1 MTLSEAIKA
10 KALQLG
16 FDACGIAKAEPL
28 PDDKRSLQNWL
39 EKGYNGQMTYMA
51 NHFDKR
57 TNPQLLLTN
66 AQSIIVVLLNYFPA
80 TKQPTNAPQIAK
92 YAYGK
97 DYHFI
102 VKNKLKELQA
112 FINQQANNE
121 SMVFC
126 DSAPVLER
134 RWAERAGLGW
144 IGKSGLLINQAL
156 GSYCFIGELITTL
169 PLDYDT
175 PQKERCGSCTAC
187 IDACPTNALT
197 AYNLN
202 ANRCISYLTIEHRGE
217 ISDALKP
224 LMGNRL
230 FGCDACLDACPW
242 NKKAKINQ
250 TTELQP
256 NPALFTIDWAQFSR
270 STFKQLFRHS
280 ALERAGY
287 QKLRN
292 RLQEILEIETIA
304 KKNSATNL

>member
-16 FDACGIAKAEPL
+16 FDACGIAKAEL
-28 PDDKRSLQNWL
+28 LADDARTLQTWL
-39 EKGYNGQMTYMA
+39 NKGYHGQMDYMA

-57 TNPQLLLTN
+57 TNPQLLLDN
-66 AQSIIVVLLNYFPA
+66 AQSMVVVLMNYFPV
-80 TKQPTNAPQIAK
+80 TTQPAEAPQIAK

-102 VKNKLKELQA
+102 IKEKLKQLQA
-112 FINQQANNE
+112 FIEEQAPND
-121 SMVFC
+121 SVLFC

-134 RWAERAGLGW
+134 RWAQRAGLGW
-144 IGKSGLLINQAL
+144 IGKSGLLINPTL

-175 PQKERCGSCTAC
+175 PQKERCGTCTAC
-187 IDACPTNALT
+187 LEACPTKALA
-197 AYNLN
+197 AYELN

-217 ISDALKP
+217 IPETLKS

-242 NKKAKINQ
+242 NKKAQINQ
-250 TTELQP
+250 QPDLQP
-256 NPALFTIDWAQFSR
+256 NPTLWSIDWSQFSR
-270 STFKQLFRHS
+270 SSFKQLFRHS

-287 QKLRN
+287 QKLKK
-292 RLQEILEIETIA
+292 RLQAILELE
-304 KKNSATNL
+304 KNT

>member
-28 PDDKRSLQNWL
+28 PDDKQSLQNWL
-39 EKGYNGQMTYMA
+39 DKGYNGQMTYMA

-57 TNPQLLLTN
+57 TNPQLLLAN
-66 AQSIIVVLLNYFPA
+66 AQSMVVVLMNYFPV
-80 TKQPTNAPQIAK
+80 TTQPAEAPQIAK

-102 VKNKLKELQA
+102 IKEKLKQLQA
-112 FINQQANNE
+112 FINQQAHNE
-121 SMVFC
+121 NMVFC

-134 RWAERAGLGW
+134 RWAQRAGLGW
-144 IGKSGLLINQAL
+144 IGKSGLLINQTL

-217 ISDALKP
+217 IAESLK
-224 LMGNRL
+224 LMMGKRL

-242 NKKAKINQ
+242 NKKAQTNQ

-256 NPALFTIDWAQFSR
+256 NPDLFTIDWAQFSR
-270 STFKQLFRHS
+270 STFKQLFRHA

-287 QKLRN
+287 QKLRK
-292 RLQEILEIETIA
+292 RLQEILEIETID
-304 KKNSATNL
+304 KKNSATDL